1 MVPCTEEGSN
11 NGCVVRKLDVLIK
24 KKLIESRTKIL
35 HTSLFYIYFY
45 INSIF
50 CFFFLIFDRSFEL
63 SLGPVQKNYL
73 RSMQCLH
80 VASTGIL
87 EFISYATIYRF
98 CTVHIVARYYLTSIL
113 VQCLRNFV
121 PRERVFCGI
130 TDLVTN
136 RISLPSVQN
145 IPRISDV

>member
-1 MVPCTEEGSN
+1 MN
-11 NGCVVRKLDVLIK
+11 
-24 KKLIESRTKIL
+24 
-35 HTSLFYIYFY
+35 HTQRFCIRYFFIYFY

-87 EFISYATIYRF
+87 EFILYTTIYHF
-98 CTVHIVARYYLTSIL
+98 CTVHSVARYSVRSIL
-113 VQCLRNFV
+113 VQILRNFV
-121 PRERVFCGI
+121 PRERDFFTLTHRI
-130 TDLVTN
+130 TESQNHTHVKVLWN
-136 RISLPSVQN
+136 RYSFAD
-145 IPRISDV
+145 IPMIN